1 MEISLYS
8 ELYIEST
15 FTLSSDDFETLVFLY
30 QPIIGARALSLY
42 ISMYYEAINKSRVVK
57 ILHKEICDLLGLT
70 ILNYEKERKKLE
82 AVGLIQSYIKDSFYC
97 LLRRPLHP
105 NRLLNETALGSLL
118 RETVGE
124 EMLKLLANKF
134 NCDRIDV
141 SGLTETTKS
150 LDDIY
155 KIEKI
160 DNLNVDVRT
169 FKVAKVKKAFNY
181 AQFEKSLKNVLTKDE
196 LTLSFKNKIE
206 ALAESYSLNEDDMK
220 KVVLNSFKNPDKYEE
235 FDITKLNDAA
245 EKQYRIKN
253 KNELTVEVSKEVKTK
268 AETEDKSRIKALI
281 LKYFN
286 AVSADNI
293 HLIVSAMEKTGLSM
307 EQIEEMIKDIAINTN
322 GVFPNAKYVDKV
334 ATTYI
339 QKGVRANNKKSKTE
353 ELYEE
358 YRKNIKEEDIS
369 WRD

>member
-97 LLRRPLHP
+97 LLRRPLQP

-160 DNLNVDVRT
+160 DNLNENVRT
-169 FKVAKVKKAFNY
+169 SKIAKVKKSFNY
-181 AQFEKSLKNVLTKDE
+181 DQFEKSLKNVLTKDE

-206 ALAESYSLNEDDMK
+206 ALAESYSLNEKDMK
-220 KVVLNSFKNPDKYEE
+220 KVVLCSFDESRS
-235 FDITKLNDAA
+235 FDITRLNDEA
-245 EKQYRIKN
+245 EKLYRINN
-253 KNELTVEVSKEVKTK
+253 KNELTVEVSKEVKV
-268 AETEDKSRIKALI
+268 EVDSSEKSRIKALI

-307 EQIEEMIKDIAINTN
+307 EQIEEMIKEIAINTN
-322 GVFPNAKYVDKV
+322 GVFPNAKYIDKV